1 MNQTGIPKY
10 RKPMDSQG
18 LKSLKQIKTT
28 TKDGSRFKEQEQP
41 LSPMAR
47 LFHEP
52 GSNIYIITM
61 MGCKT
66 KINPDVVKQ
75 NLVHSL
81 LRHPRFSSLQVT
93 DKETGDIVWVP
104 TNVNIDNHVIV
115 QELEPNI
122 EFPDKFVEDFMSNLS
137 KSPIENSKPL
147 WDLHLLDIKTSD
159 AEGTGVFRFHHSLG
173 DGLSLMT
180 LFLACTRQSSDI
192 EALPTL
198 PMNKETAYIKVTS
211 FCSVLKVLWNSIV
224 AVMLFVFTVLFLKD
238 DETPLKGSVGVENRP
253 RRFVRKSVNLADIKA
268 VKNAMNVT
276 LNDVVLGVTQAGL
289 SRYLNRRYSE
299 IGDFKKKDDD
309 DTKDF
314 IPENI
319 RLRATFFFNLR
330 ATTRI
335 DTLVDSMKA
344 RTLGQWGNQIGYVL
358 LPFAIGLKS
367 NPLDY
372 VKEAKAVIDQK
383 KASLEPLF
391 SYFVVEMVLKLFG
404 IKAVGKL
411 NHRVFFNTTLWF
423 SNVPGPKQEVTFYGH
438 DVTYIAPSCY
448 GQPNALMIHIVSYI
462 DKLTFV
468 ISADEETIPDPHRLC
483 DDLEESL
490 DLIKASALAKGSTK
504 NK

>member
-1 MNQTGIPKY
+1 MES
-10 RKPMDSQG
+10 SQG
-18 LKSLKQIKTT
+18 FKSLKQIKTT
-28 TKDGSRFKEQEQP
+28 TKNDPRFIEEGQP

-52 GSNIYIITM
+52 GSNVYIISM
-61 MGCKT
+61 LGSKT
-66 KINPDVVKQ
+66 KIKPDVVKQ

-93 DKETGDIVWVP
+93 NKETGNIVWVP

-115 QELEPNI
+115 PEIDPNV
-122 EFPDKFVEDFMSNLS
+122 EFPDKFVEDYMSNLS
-137 KSPIENSKPL
+137 KSSIDNSKPL
-147 WDLHLLDIKTSD
+147 WDLHLLNIKTSD

-198 PMNKETAYIKVTS
+198 PMNKDSGYIKVTS
-211 FCSVLKVLWNSIV
+211 FSSVLEMLWNSIV
-224 AVMLFVFTVLFLKD
+224 ALMMFVFTVLFLKD
-238 DETPLKGSVGVENRP
+238 TETPLKGSIGVENRP
-253 RRFVRKSVNLADIKA
+253 RRFVRKSVSLADVKV

-289 SRYLNRRYSE
+289 SRYLNRTYRE
-299 IGDFKKKDDD
+299 IEVVNKTVDHDK
-309 DTKDF
+309 KDF
-314 IPENI
+314 IPKDI

-335 DTLVDSMKA
+335 DTLVDSMKSG
-344 RTLGQWGNQIGYVL
+344 TLGRWGNQIGYVL
-358 LPFAIGLKS
+358 LPLAMGLKS
-367 NPLDY
+367 KPSDY

-383 KASLEPLF
+383 KLSLEPLF
-391 SYFVVEMVLKLFG
+391 AYFVVDMVLKLFG

-411 NHRVFFNTTLWF
+411 NHKVFFNTTLWF
-423 SNVPGPKQEVTFYGH
+423 SNVPGPQQEVTFYGH
-438 DVTYIAPSCY
+438 DCTYIAPSCY

-468 ISADEETIPDPHRLC
+468 ISADEETIPDPHRLG
-483 DDLEESL
+483 DDFEESL
-490 DLIKASALAKGSTK
+490 QLIKACALAKESSKTK
-504 NK
+504 C